1 MFKWVKRILN
11 GDNSAPVIDD
21 GPLEYV
27 PKEMPML
34 DKNSIVLGEE
44 AQSFFEE
51 KGPEETMKLL
61 GKQLVEGVCG
71 AAYGDLFNQYY
82 EGNLSKKNI
91 LDRYEEM
98 IVLSEDVCLGM
109 VKLGEYYTPEVIHEA
124 YPEEGSFTI
133 ISKDTILEL
142 AGKFAAG
149 YYDYKIAEKKLW
161 NEFFYF
167 VKDNLDIGRKAA
179 EGQGFVAEE
188 EPPVD
193 EIEATLRMLI
203 AADMK
208 ARRR

>member
-1 MFKWVKRILN
+1 MFKWVKSIFKGQN
-11 GDNSAPVIDD
+11 NMAVEDNQ
-21 GPLEYV
+21 PLEYV
-27 PKEMPML
+27 PKEMPKL

-51 KGPEETMKLL
+51 NGPEETMKLL
-61 GKQLVEGVCG
+61 GKQLVEGVSG

-82 EGNLSKKNI
+82 EGSLSKKNI

-109 VKLGEYYTPEVIHEA
+109 VKLGEYFTPEVIHEA

-142 AGKFAAG
+142 AGKFTAG

>member
-1 MFKWVKRILN
+1 
-11 GDNSAPVIDD
+11 
-21 GPLEYV
+21 
-27 PKEMPML
+27 EMPML

-44 AQSFFEE
+44 AQSFLEE

-61 GKQLVEGVCG
+61 GKQLVEGVSG
-71 AAYGDLFNQYY
+71 AAYADLFNQYY

-91 LDRYEEM
+91 LDRYDEM

-109 VKLGEYYTPEVIHEA
+109 VKLGEYYTPDIITEA
-124 YPEEGSFTI
+124 YPENGNFTI
-133 ISKDTILEL
+133 ISQATILEL
-142 AGKFAAG
+142 AGKFAEG
-149 YYDYKIAEKKLW
+149 CYDYKIAEKKLW